1 MRKPPISD
9 TALMVSNLDPEEVDA
24 DHDQFL
30 GDIVEEATYFTKE
43 ETVLLSINDV
53 VFDNGSTV
61 HLIKNSKLLTG
72 ISTSKEPIMVSGVQA
87 DAE

>member
-1 MRKPPISD
+1 
-9 TALMVSNLDPEEVDA
+9 MVSNLDPDKDDA
-24 DHDQFL
+24 GHDQFL

-53 VFDNGSTV
+53 VFDSGSTV
-61 HLIKNSKLLTG
+61 NLIKNSKLLTG
-72 ISTSKEPIMVSGVQA
+72 ISTSKKPIMVSGVQA